1 MLRSSGCS
9 SLLDIATGPLLL
21 RVLLLGFEGF
31 VGVGGVNLASLGF
44 VVRSNGDSA
53 VEAGAPGELETT
65 LGSCSRGDLGS
76 GLKKML
82 GFRVPRSVLKG

>member
-9 SLLDIATGPLLL
+9 SLLDIAKGPLLFPI
-21 RVLLLGFEGF
+21 LLGLDGL

-53 VEAGAPGELETT
+53 VGAGAAGELETI
-65 LGSCSRGDLGS
+65 LCSCSRGDLGS
-76 GLKKML
+76 AFRNTPGL
-82 GFRVPRSVLKG
+82 RVPRSVLKG